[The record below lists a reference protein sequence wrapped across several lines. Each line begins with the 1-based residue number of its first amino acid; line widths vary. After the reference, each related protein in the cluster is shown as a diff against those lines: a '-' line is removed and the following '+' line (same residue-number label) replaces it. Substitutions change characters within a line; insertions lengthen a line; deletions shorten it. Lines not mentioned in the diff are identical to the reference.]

1 MGRGR
6 RRTGPARLA
15 GAVWLAANAALLGPA
30 GAQTAPE
37 LLREQDVLLRRLL
50 RAPSDLGANFRYAVS
65 TRQTGDI
72 EAAIGALER
81 LLYYNPTLASV
92 QFELGTLYYRLGSY
106 EMARGY
112 FQAAAA
118 SAGASPELRAR
129 AESFLARIE
138 QRLRPSQ
145 WSGFAQ
151 TGLRYQTNASVG
163 PDETIASLFG
173 IDRRFARRPDWNWF
187 GTVGLD
193 YVYDFGNQR
202 GDVFEASVLA
212 YDAQQFRLSEFD
224 VATVDVAAGPRFAL
238 FPDLPGRMS
247 VKPYVLAGAA
257 ALADRPYLGSIGGG
271 VTLRFDLGAIATV
284 EPLAEVRQ
292 RDYRASGLYPLAE
305 GLSGTLST
313 YAVRAGGSL
322 LPGLRWLTRIGFD
335 HDEARYAAYGYNRVS
350 FDVWLPWDFA
360 SPLGDGR
367 RWVLAPSFGIRD
379 SRYRAPDLNINAAI
393 RRHDFEWRAG
403 ASLDVPVTERFGL
416 GLQVQY
422 RAADSNLSLY
432 DVKDLSVTVGPTF
445 RF

>member
-1 MGRGR
+1 MA
-6 RRTGPARLA
+6 GPAWLA
-15 GAVWLAANAALLGPA
+15 GAAWLAASAALFGA
-30 GAQTAPE
+30 EAQTLAPDP
-37 LLREQDVLLRRLL
+37 LREQNVLFRRLL
-50 RAPSDLGANFRYAVS
+50 RAPSDPDANFRYAAS

-81 LLYYNPTLASV
+81 LLYYNPTLASA

-118 SAGASPELRAR
+118 SPSASPELRAR

-145 WSGFAQ
+145 WTGFAQ
-151 TGLRYQTNASVG
+151 TGLRYQSNASVG

-173 IDRRFARRPDWNWF
+173 IDRRFAHRPDWNWF

-224 VATVDVAAGPRFAL
+224 LATVDVAAGPRFAL
-238 FPDLPGRMS
+238 FPDLPGRLS
-247 VKPYVLAGAA
+247 IKPYVIAGAA
-257 ALADRPYLGSIGGG
+257 ALADRPYSGGLGGG
-271 VTLRFDLGAIATV
+271 VTLRFDLGAFATV
-284 EPLAEVRQ
+284 EPLVEVRQ
-292 RDYRASGLYPLAE
+292 RDYQSSSVYPLAE
-305 GLSGTLST
+305 GLSGTLGA
-313 YAVRAGGSL
+313 YAVRAGGAL
-322 LPGLRWLTRIGFD
+322 LPNLRWVTRIGFD
-335 HDEARYAAYGYNRVS
+335 HDEARYAAYGYNRLS
-350 FDVWLPWDFA
+350 FDLWLPWDFA

-367 RWVLAPSFGIRD
+367 RWVLAPSFGIRE
-379 SRYRAPDLNINAAI
+379 SRYRAPDPNINAAL

-432 DVKDLSVTVGPTF
+432 DSKDLSVTVGPTL